1 MQVAFARGGWIAD
14 FAGGCQYRRRHVNFA
29 LGADLNMPSD
39 IDEQSLDAGSPE
51 PVVKEAL
58 NLLKSVNAEAAAAFA
73 RENMQDCADKN
84 SLSLVLALA
93 LRRLGQQRDAVPI
106 LQATL
111 DDAPGRADIWVLLGA
126 CQRDLANREEAA
138 KCFRN
143 AINADETLVRARYQ
157 LAVVTQEMGRD
168 IEAVPLFKWY
178 LNTSSG
184 AQNALAWSLLG
195 VSHRRLK
202 QFDES
207 VSAIRK
213 AISLKPG
220 DIPMRNALVITH
232 YQAGNDAEAQKE
244 AAVALEMKDVFATAR
259 FEEMALGLALTLRD
273 APFDPSDR
281 AKNIISFSLW
291 GDDPVYTHGA
301 IVNAQIAPHVYTGW
315 RCRFYC
321 DDSVP
326 EAVLDELR
334 RLGSEV
340 HIVRDPKLLPLK
352 PLWRFLVSD
361 DETVERFVCRD
372 ADSRLNTQEAV
383 AVDDWIRSGAPFHVM
398 RDHVY
403 HMEVILAGMW
413 GGVTRV
419 LPDIRALADVA
430 MSYNRNKWN
439 DQEFLRD
446 VVWPLVRDHAKVHDS
461 IFRFRGADD
470 FPPMCRLPG
479 KVHVGGAVKTMPP
492 WPVPAWF
499 GVKNGGNA
507 PENGD

>member
-1 MQVAFARGGWIAD
+1 MS
-14 FAGGCQYRRRHVNFA
+14 
-29 LGADLNMPSD
+29 SD
-39 IDEQSLDAGSPE
+39 TDEQGVDDGAPDPIVE
-51 PVVKEAL
+51 KAL
-58 NLLKSVNAEAAAAFA
+58 NLLKSVNAEAAEAFA
-73 RENMQDCADKN
+73 RENMQECADKN
-84 SLSLVLALA
+84 GLSLVLALA
-93 LRRLGQQRDAVPI
+93 LRRLGRQRDAVPI
-106 LQATL
+106 LQKTL
-111 DDAPGRADIWVLLGA
+111 EDVPARADIWGLLGA
-126 CQRDLANREEAA
+126 CHRDLANREEAA

-143 AINADETLVRARYQ
+143 AVNADENFLLARYQ

-178 LNTSSG
+178 LKTNSG
-184 AQNALAWSLLG
+184 ARNALAWSLLG
-195 VSHRRLK
+195 VSLRRLK
-202 QFDES
+202 KFDES
-207 VSAIRK
+207 VSAIRR
-213 AISLKPG
+213 AIALKPD

-232 YQAGNDAEAQKE
+232 HLAGNDAEAQKE
-244 AAVALEMKDVFATAR
+244 AAVALEMKDAFATAR

-301 IVNAQIAPHVYTGW
+301 IVNAQIAPHVYAGW

-326 EAVLDELR
+326 VAILDELR

-361 DETVERFVCRD
+361 DETVDRFICRD
-372 ADSRLNTQEAV
+372 ADSRVNIQEAV

-419 LPDIRALADVA
+419 LPNIRELAEVA

-446 VVWPLVRDHAKVHDS
+446 VVWPLIRDHAKVHDS
-461 IFRFRGADD
+461 VFRFRGADD
-470 FPPMCRLPG
+470 FPPMCRLSG

-492 WPVPAWF
+492 WPVPAW
-499 GVKNGGNA
+499 VEAKNGGNT
-507 PENGD
+507 PKNEG